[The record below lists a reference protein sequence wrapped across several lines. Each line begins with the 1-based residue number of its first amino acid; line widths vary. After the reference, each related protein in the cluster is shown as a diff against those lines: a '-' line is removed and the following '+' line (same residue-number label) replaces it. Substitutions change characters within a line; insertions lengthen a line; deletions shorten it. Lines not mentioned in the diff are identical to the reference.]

1 MPSDPM
7 ILSCG
12 ICTDPLCPAPL
23 TSSAM
28 KSHDSQTPSA
38 SLVEIEETPQ
48 NVERG
53 PYACER
59 TAERDMQM
67 EYSS

>member
-1 MPSDPM
+1 M
-7 ILSCG
+7 ILSCV

-23 TSSAM
+23 TSSAV
-28 KSHDSQTPSA
+28 KPPDSQTASA
-38 SLVEIEETPQ
+38 SLVETEETPQ

-53 PYACER
+53 PDACEP
-59 TAERDMQM
+59 TAERDMQI